1 MPLGDM
7 LMAAAKGTKAL
18 TKRQVYIEANTLS
31 AITFRKRSPYRSEPF
46 FIRIG
51 TIFPIRHR
59 RIAGIARAWYI
70 VFLK

>member
-31 AITFRKRSPYRSEPF
+31 AIAF
-46 FIRIG
+46 
-51 TIFPIRHR
+51 
-59 RIAGIARAWYI
+59 
-70 VFLK
+70 